1 MFDVGGWVC
10 AAAFASQEST
20 LRANVAAAQERAAA
34 AAAAAG
40 PGGSPTR
47 GVRGGGGE
55 HWGRGGAGRS
65 PERVQRLT
73 LEPRRGGGWGG
84 WRRRLGGVGSCGGR
98 WRWRGAAGQRRAGGG
113 DAAAATRDVLGG
125 HAVSRGGSGA
135 SAPAVR
141 SPSPP
146 PPPRP
151 LRQEKRRPRALP
163 GVSPVTR
170 GHSALCVAS
179 RWLSYG

>member
-73 LEPRRGGGWGG
+73 LEPRRGGAGVVGAGDWAA
-84 WRRRLGGVGSCGGR
+84 LAAAGGVGVGGGLLGSGVP
-98 WRWRGAAGQRRAGGG
+98 GAATQPRRRGTYSEGTQSPE
-113 DAAAATRDVLGG
+113 AAQERARRRCA
-125 HAVSRGGSGA
+125 
-135 SAPAVR
+135 
-141 SPSPP
+141 PP
-146 PPPRP
+146 PP
-151 LRQEKRRPRALP
+151 LHHVL
-163 GVSPVTR
+163 
-170 GHSALCVAS
+170 
-179 RWLSYG
+179 